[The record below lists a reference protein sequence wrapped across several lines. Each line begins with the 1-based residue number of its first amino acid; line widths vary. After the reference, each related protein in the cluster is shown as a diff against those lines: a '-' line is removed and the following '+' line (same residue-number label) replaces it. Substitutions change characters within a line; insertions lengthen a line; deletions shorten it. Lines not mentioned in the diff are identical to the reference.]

1 LAGVYWKARCAGHKE
16 ESYLNQKKDTHFGYE
31 TIAKKD
37 KSEKVGA
44 VFNSVA
50 TNYDLMNNIMS
61 MGLHH
66 LWKSILIET
75 TPLKNN
81 AKILDIA
88 AGTADISIEFL
99 NKNKSFEIFHTDINL
114 AMLKEGKKK
123 LINQGKISP
132 SILCDAEALP
142 FPNNYFDCVIIGF
155 GLRNMT
161 NKEKALKEI
170 YRVLCPGGKLA
181 ILEFSKI
188 WSPLRKI
195 YDEFSFKIVPKLGKF
210 FAKDEESY
218 QYLVESIRMHP
229 DQKKMVELLKSGG
242 FERTSFMNLSAGI
255 VAIHKGYKL

>member
-1 LAGVYWKARCAGHKE
+1 M
-16 ESYLNQKKDTHFGYE
+16 NQKKDTHFGYE
-31 TIAKKD
+31 TISKKD
-37 KSEKVGA
+37 KSEKVGG
-44 VFNSVA
+44 VFTSVA
-50 TNYDLMNNIMS
+50 KNYDQMNNLMS
-61 MGLHH
+61 MGLHN
-66 LWKSILIET
+66 LWKKILIET
-75 TPLKNN
+75 TTLKAN

-99 NKNKSFEIFHTDINL
+99 KKNKNFKIFHTDINI

-123 LINQGKISP
+123 LINQGKIIP

-142 FPNNYFDCVIIGF
+142 FQNNYFDCVTIAF

-170 YRVLCPGGKLA
+170 YRVLSPGGKLV
-181 ILEFSKI
+181 ILEFSKV

-195 YDEFSFKIVPKLGKF
+195 YDKFSFNIVPKLGKF
-210 FAKDEESY
+210 FANDEQSY

-229 DQKKMVELLKSGG
+229 DQKTLEELLKSEG
-242 FERTSFMNLSAGI
+242 FEKTSFTNLSAGI